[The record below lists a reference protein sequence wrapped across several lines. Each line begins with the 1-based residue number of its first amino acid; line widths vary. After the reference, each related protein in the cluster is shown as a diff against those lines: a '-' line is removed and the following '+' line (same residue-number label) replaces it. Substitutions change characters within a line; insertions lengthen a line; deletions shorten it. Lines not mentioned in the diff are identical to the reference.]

1 MQVKKIEVKKILVL
15 FSLILVLCLGFV
27 VPTIRN
33 FKTYASSTDP
43 YSNVLYD
50 LQKDENFN
58 VDEYPSIKDDYSIKV
73 IQIAESTG
81 KELLIYIYQ
90 PSAEYKQLKFTTIS
104 ISTIMD
110 NENAD
115 FNLYNLTF
123 LNSDGVFLKFKVE
136 DFELKDDIMRRYN
149 ITEIHRQFDKGIDKE
164 LDNGNT
170 ISEVTYRVAQDWTV
184 TTVNNET
191 YYKLNEIEVVEIT
204 DKYVGFV
211 RYNGSSAPSW
221 LAPLDA
227 MDSHFV
233 AFSCNYEI
241 DKLLSADVVYSSQ
254 SWKKY
259 STSKSSFGD
268 INKNIKTTLK
278 YDDVVSSEGN
288 GLFFK
293 KAYSWNRI
301 QKVDEFFTSVE
312 SSSIFECGIFNIA
325 TETKLKE
332 ESKGN
337 IENKQ
342 WVLRFV
348 ETEYDA
354 TRHSLSH
361 GGSYYTYQ
369 STIVRDVTILRLEFE
384 IDGKVYNLGV
394 VDNKQSGS
402 GLPDNFT
409 KSIVELAEWFKIL
422 LIIVGALAL
431 LVLLVVLSPILSPV
445 FLLVGKGVKGT
456 FKIVLWFLTS
466 PFELLKTNKRL
477 KK

>member
-1 MQVKKIEVKKILVL
+1 MQVEKIEFKKILVL
-15 FSLILVLCLGFV
+15 FSLIFILCLGFV

-58 VDEYPSIKDDYSIKV
+58 VSDYPTIKDDYSVKV

-90 PSAEYKQLKFTTIS
+90 PSAEFKELKFTTIS
-104 ISTIMD
+104 ISTIID

-136 DFELKDDIMRRYN
+136 DLEVKDDIMRRYN
-149 ITEIHRQFDKGIDKE
+149 ISEIHRQFDKGIDKE
-164 LDNGNT
+164 LDNGNLVT
-170 ISEVTYRVAQDWTV
+170 EVPYRVAQDWTV
-184 TTVNNET
+184 TTVDDKT

-233 AFSCNYEI
+233 AFSCDYEI
-241 DKLLSADVVYSSQ
+241 DKLLSADIVYRSQ

-259 STSKSSFGD
+259 SDTKSLFGAISD
-268 INKNIKTTLK
+268 PPIKTTLK
-278 YDDVVSSEGN
+278 YDDIVSSEGS

-301 QKVDEFFTSVE
+301 QKPNDFFSSVE
-312 SSSIFECGIFNIA
+312 SSSIFECGVFNVA
-325 TETKLKE
+325 TETKLTE
-332 ESKGN
+332 QSKSN

-342 WVLRFV
+342 WVLRFT

-354 TRHSLSH
+354 TYHRLSH
-361 GGSYYTYQ
+361 GGGYYTYQ

-394 VDNKQSGS
+394 IDNKQTSS
-402 GLPDNFT
+402 NVPDNITITSTEITDLF
-409 KSIVELAEWFKIL
+409 KAVLIVIGALLLLIL
-422 LIIVGALAL
+422 LII
-431 LVLLVVLSPILSPV
+431 LSPILRPIFTV
-445 FLLVGKGVKGT
+445 IGDILLSILKVVGWV
-456 FKIVLWFLTS
+456 VTS
-466 PFELLKTNKRL
+466 PFELFKTNK
-477 KK
+477 KG